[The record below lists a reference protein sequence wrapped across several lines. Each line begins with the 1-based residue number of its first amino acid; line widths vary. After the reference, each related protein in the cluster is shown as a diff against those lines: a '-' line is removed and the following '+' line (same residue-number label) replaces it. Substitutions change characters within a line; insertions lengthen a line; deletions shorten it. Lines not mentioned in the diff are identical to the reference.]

1 MEKVTRVA
9 RLVAVTLVG
18 GALVVAG
25 IVLIPLP
32 GPGSLL
38 IIAGLVVLS
47 LEYHWAR
54 RLRDEVR
61 ERIRRIRVRQE
72 ANKHAPSPSAIVPDT
87 PPNPSEGGF
96 HNVA

>member
-1 MEKVTRVA
+1 MEQVTRIA

-18 GALVVAG
+18 GALVVGG
-25 IVLIPLP
+25 IVLLPLP

-38 IIAGLVVLS
+38 IVAGLVVLS

-54 RLRDEVR
+54 RLRDEAT
-61 ERIRRIRVRQE
+61 ERIRRIRVRRE
-72 ANKHAPSPSAIVPDT
+72 ANKHAPSPSAIVPDS